1 MENTVSVLS
10 LFIMLISLVLGFA
23 IPIML
28 LIRLRK
34 KYKCGIDTFFVG
46 CGVMILFA
54 FVLERMVHS
63 IVLGSSAGNYI
74 QGNIWMY
81 GIYGGLMAGLFEET
95 GRYIAFRFV
104 LKRQQK
110 NDYNALMY
118 GVGHGGIEMIMLMV
132 PVMLNNLIYSLM
144 INTGTMSQ
152 AIEGLT
158 GAQADAMNS
167 VVIQLTSASPMLF
180 LLNPLERIAAV
191 ILQLS
196 FSVLVWFAA
205 KQKKMFILFPI
216 TILLHMLVDAIAVIA
231 SQNGMSLILVEA
243 IIYILTGIC
252 AYIAVRVW
260 KTHKSVPDLRDEME

>member
-1 MENTVSVLS
+1 
-10 LFIMLISLVLGFA
+10 
-23 IPIML
+23 
-28 LIRLRK
+28 
-34 KYKCGIDTFFVG
+34 
-46 CGVMILFA
+46 
-54 FVLERMVHS
+54 
-63 IVLGSSAGNYI
+63 
-74 QGNIWMY
+74 
-81 GIYGGLMAGLFEET
+81 MAGLFEET

-231 SQNGMSLILVEA
+231 SQNGMNLILVEV

-260 KTHKSVPDLRDEME
+260 KTHKSVPDLRGETE